1 MNELQDA
8 FLEIIKIRNHEELIQ
23 DYAYVS
29 LFYEDYVKMDNLL
42 SMVNEIMDKD
52 YNGAAICRVSKEGN
66 MGYRFELH
74 NGIATYKELKKI

>member
-8 FLEIIKIRNHEELIQ
+8 FLEIIKIRNYEELIQ

-52 YNGAAICRVSKEGN
+52 YNGAAIYRVSKEGN
-66 MGYRFELH
+66 MVYRFELY
-74 NGIATYKELKKI
+74 NGIATYKGLKKI